1 MPAALRLALLLA
13 VSALAFPAAGFSTP
27 PVTETMP
34 IDETFVLP
42 AGTEGNPCSFDLTY
56 HNEGTFIL
64 TTHFDSAGN
73 PVRIFARSSP
83 GHFLETYVANG
94 KQITARSTAAAH
106 LDLATNTLVGTGN
119 QRHFIVPGVGIVFA
133 QAGRFV
139 IDFPDGGIISVS
151 GLDIPQGEE
160 FCAALAP

>member
-1 MPAALRLALLLA
+1 MPAAPRLALLLA
-13 VSALAFPAAGFSTP
+13 VTVLALPAAAFATP
-27 PVTETMP
+27 PVTETET

-56 HNEGTFIL
+56 RNQGTFIF
-64 TTHFDSAGN
+64 TTHFDSAGV

-83 GHFLETYVANG
+83 GHFRETYSANG
-94 KQITARSTAAAH
+94 KEVSARSTAVGH
-106 LDLATNTLVGTGN
+106 VDLATGTLVGTGN

>member
-94 KQITARSTAAAH
+94 KQITARSTGVAH

>member
-1 MPAALRLALLLA
+1 MPAALRLVLLLA
-13 VSALAFPAAGFSTP
+13 LTALASPVAAIATP
-27 PVTETMP
+27 PVTETEVM
-34 IDETFVLP
+34 DETFLLP
-42 AGTEGNPCSFDLTY
+42 AGTEGNPCPFDLTY
-56 HNEGTFIL
+56 HNQGTFIY

-73 PVRIFARSSP
+73 AVRLTARSSP
-83 GHFLETYVANG
+83 GHFLETYSANG
-94 KQITARSTAAAH
+94 KEISARSTAIGH
-106 LDLATNTLVGTGN
+106 LDFATSTLVGTGN

>member
-1 MPAALRLALLLA
+1 MPASQRLALLLT
-13 VSALAFPAAGFSTP
+13 VTALALPAAAFATP

-42 AGTEGNPCSFDLTY
+42 AGTEGNPCSFDLVY
-56 HNEGTFIL
+56 DNQGTFL
-64 TTHFDSAGN
+64 FTTHFDSAGT
-73 PVRIFARSSP
+73 PVRIFARSISGP
-83 GHFLETYVANG
+83 FVETYSANG
-94 KQITARSTAAAH
+94 KEISARSTAVAH
-106 LDLATNTLVGTGN
+106 LDLATSTLVGTGN

-139 IDFPDGGIISVS
+139 IEFPDGGVVSVS
-151 GLDIPQGEE
+151 GLDVPQGAE

>member
-1 MPAALRLALLLA
+1 MPAALRLVLLLA
-13 VSALAFPAAGFSTP
+13 LTALASPVAAIATP
-27 PVTETMP
+27 PVTETDV
-34 IDETFVLP
+34 IDETFLLP
-42 AGTEGNPCSFDLTY
+42 AGTEGNPCSFDLIY
-56 HNEGTFIL
+56 HNQGTFIF
-64 TTHFDSAGN
+64 TTHLDGAGV

-83 GHFLETYVANG
+83 GHFLETYSANG
-94 KQITARSTAAAH
+94 KQISARSTAVAH
-106 LDLATNTLVGTGN
+106 LDLATNMLVGTGN

>member
-1 MPAALRLALLLA
+1 MSAALRLVLLA
-13 VSALAFPAAGFSTP
+13 LTALALPTAALATP
-27 PVTETMP
+27 PGTETE
-34 IDETFVLP
+34 ITDETFVLP

-56 HNEGTFIL
+56 HNQGTFIF
-64 TTHFDSAGN
+64 TTHFDSAGT

-83 GHFLETYVANG
+83 GHFLETYSANG
-94 KQITARSTAAAH
+94 KEISARSTAVGH
-106 LDLATNTLVGTGN
+106 VDLATGTLFGTGN

-139 IDFPDGGIISVS
+139 IDFPAGGIISVS
-151 GLDIPQGEE
+151 GLDIPQGAA

>member
-1 MPAALRLALLLA
+1 MPAPLRLVLLLA
-13 VSALAFPAAGFSTP
+13 LTALALPVAVFATP

-34 IDETFVLP
+34 IDETFLLP

-56 HNEGTFIL
+56 HNQGTFLL
-64 TTHFDSAGN
+64 TTHFDSAGA
-73 PVRIFARSSP
+73 PVRVFARSSP
-83 GHFLETYVANG
+83 GHFLETYSANG
-94 KQITARSTAAAH
+94 KEISARSTAVVH

-119 QRHFIVPGVGIVFA
+119 QRHFIVPGAGIVFA

-139 IDFPDGGIISVS
+139 IDFPDGGILSVS
-151 GLDIPQGEE
+151 GLDIPQGAE

>member
-1 MPAALRLALLLA
+1 MSAALRLVLLA
-13 VSALAFPAAGFSTP
+13 LTALALPTAALATP
-27 PVTETMP
+27 PVTETE
-34 IDETFVLP
+34 ITDETFVLP

-56 HNEGTFIL
+56 HNQGTFIF
-64 TTHFDSAGN
+64 TTHFDSAGA

-83 GHFLETYVANG
+83 GHFLETYSANG
-94 KQITARSTAAAH
+94 KEISARSTAVGH
-106 LDLATNTLVGTGN
+106 VDLATGTLFGTGN

-139 IDFPDGGIISVS
+139 IDFPAGGIISVS
-151 GLDIPQGEE
+151 GLDIPQGAA